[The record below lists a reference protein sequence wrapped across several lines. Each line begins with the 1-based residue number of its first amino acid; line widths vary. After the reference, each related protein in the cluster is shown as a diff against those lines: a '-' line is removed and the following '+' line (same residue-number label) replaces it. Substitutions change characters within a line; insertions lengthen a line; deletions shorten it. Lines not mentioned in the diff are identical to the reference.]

1 MGFGLKF
8 ALAMLFVA
16 CCLSSPAM
24 AQLNQAK
31 SWFLFS
37 GQTTGKITLVSLTGV
52 NNNITLPAHS
62 ESITVQSLTDTV
74 NGRFLILSGI
84 SEADGTTLYTVRFIA
99 YNLLF
104 GLSLH

>member
-1 MGFGLKF
+1 
-8 ALAMLFVA
+8 
-16 CCLSSPAM
+16 M